1 MITDVLDN
9 IATMTINK
17 PETSNALSSMVLDEL
32 IEQFDNISP
41 LVRVLIITGEG
52 DKAFCAGADL
62 KERQGMSDEEAFLAV
77 SKIQNTFQKI
87 WNFPMPTIAAINGV
101 ALGGGLELALA
112 CDIRLASPHAQFA
125 LPECSLG
132 IIPGAG
138 GTVRL
143 PQVIGYSRAAE
154 MIFSAKR
161 IDALEAF
168 NLGLINRVS
177 PDVLSEAKKLALD
190 IAKNAPLSLRAAK
203 KSLRSEL
210 KKNLEVQLKD
220 EIYCYEEILHSA
232 DRLEGLLSFKEKRKP
247 IFHGR

>member
-1 MITDVLDN
+1 VITDVLDN